1 MNWKAILELLGEAL
15 AALSLFFLLYLLL
28 LFGHAIGVS

>member
-15 AALSLFFLLYLLL
+15 AALSVFFLLYLLL
-28 LFGHAIGVS
+28 IFGHAMGLS

>member
-15 AALSLFFLLYLLL
+15 AALSLFGFLYLLL
-28 LFGHAIGVS
+28 LFGHAMGLS